1 MMTPEIIRH
10 LSQDNTLKTVIDHT
24 VPYDWG
30 TGESVYTD
38 LLGSIISQQ
47 LSVKAAAT
55 IQNRFLALFDNGQPQ
70 PEQLL
75 RLELTTLRA
84 VGLSQQ
90 KSSYM
95 RHVATFFLEENILD
109 KDWSTLEDDEIIR
122 YLTQIKGVGKWTVEM
137 ILMFTLNRPDVLPVD
152 DLGIQNSMKKL
163 YGIADT
169 GKILRQRMVEVAECW
184 RPYRTYACRYLWKW
198 KDQ

>member
-10 LSQDNTLKTVIDHT
+10 LSQDNTLKTVIDCT

-30 TGESVYTD
+30 TGESVYAD

-55 IQNRFLALFDNGQPQ
+55 IQNRFIALFEDGYPH
-70 PEQLL
+70 PGQLL
-75 RLELTTLRA
+75 QLEPTTLRA
-84 VGLSQQ
+84 AGLSQQ

-95 RHVATFFLEENILD
+95 HHVAAFFLEENILK
-109 KDWSTLEDDEIIR
+109 KDWSVLEDDEIIR

-137 ILMFTLNRPDVLPVD
+137 ILMFTLNRPDILPVD
-152 DLGIQNSMKKL
+152 DLSIQNAMKKL
-163 YGIADT
+163 YSIQET
-169 GKILRQRMVEVAECW
+169 GKALRQRMVELAECW